1 MYTLSRRCY
10 DDKPI
15 YIITP
20 ITVDDTSEY
29 ISD

>member
-1 MYTLSRRCY
+1 MCTLSRRCY
-10 DDKPI
+10 DDKSI